1 MRFILTGATGA
12 IGMALISNLFENQ
25 HEVTVLVNPRSS
37 RNKQFKIFPGIEII
51 ECDQINYH
59 DLSLEKKYDVFI
71 HMAWEGGKSRAN
83 IDLNLSSLKSS
94 VEAVS
99 LSARLGCKVFLSTG
113 TQAEY
118 GSKSIFLDET
128 TLCEPENVF
137 AASKLASMHMT
148 SSKCLELGLR
158 HIWLRIC
165 SVYGPYDGEQT
176 MIMRTIRGILNKN
189 IYKISKGD
197 HFWDFIHADDVANA
211 IDLLIK
217 DDSLNGLFLIGEGSG
232 LRLKDY
238 MIKIFDHF
246 NRKYDEFLID
256 DKENLPALRNLK
268 VNPKKLMMKTGW
280 RPKINFEEGSKR
292 LIEYCKENL

>member
-1 MRFILTGATGA
+1 MRFVLTGATGA
-12 IGMALISNLFENQ
+12 IGMSLISNLFENQ

-71 HMAWEGGKSRAN
+71 HMAWEGGKSRTN

-94 VEAVS
+94 VEAVR

-118 GSKSIFLDET
+118 GSKSILLDET

-137 AASKLASMHMT
+137 AASKLASMHIT
-148 SSKCLELGLR
+148 SSMCLELGLR
-158 HIWLRIC
+158 HIWLRVC

-176 MIMRTIRGILNKN
+176 MMMRTIRGILNKN
-189 IYKISKGD
+189 IYRISKGD

-211 IDLLIK
+211 IDL
-217 DDSLNGLFLIGEGSG
+217 
-232 LRLKDY
+232 
-238 MIKIFDHF
+238 
-246 NRKYDEFLID
+246 
-256 DKENLPALRNLK
+256 
-268 VNPKKLMMKTGW
+268 
-280 RPKINFEEGSKR
+280 
-292 LIEYCKENL
+292 